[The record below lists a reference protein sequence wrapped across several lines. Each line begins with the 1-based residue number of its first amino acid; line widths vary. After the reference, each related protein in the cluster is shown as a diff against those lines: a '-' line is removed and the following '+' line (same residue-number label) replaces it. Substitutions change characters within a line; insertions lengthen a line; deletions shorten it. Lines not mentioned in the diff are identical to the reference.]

1 MGREHRRNR
10 AVGRP
15 ARRSREWHLPSR
27 SPARIAKPV
36 VRKTPPPPAAP
47 CQRHRLPLNPGVTH
61 GKPDRPYLES
71 WLRRTRKQLSGSG
84 RLTEVALILSREEG
98 QTPAHW
104 STYLRDVLDE
114 VETPSLDLLTR
125 IDALLARPVV
135 KDKPAEQPGLF

>member
-1 MGREHRRNR
+1 M
-10 AVGRP
+10 
-15 ARRSREWHLPSR
+15 L
-27 SPARIAKPV
+27 
-36 VRKTPPPPAAP
+36 
-47 CQRHRLPLNPGVTH
+47 H

>member
-1 MGREHRRNR
+1 M
-10 AVGRP
+10 P
-15 ARRSREWHLPSR
+15 HLE
-27 SPARIAKPV
+27 ALV
-36 VRKTPPPPAAP
+36 
-47 CQRHRLPLNPGVTH
+47 LH
-61 GKPDRPYLES
+61 GKPDRPYLEN

-98 QTPAHW
+98 NTPAHW

-125 IDALLARPVV
+125 IDALLARPVA